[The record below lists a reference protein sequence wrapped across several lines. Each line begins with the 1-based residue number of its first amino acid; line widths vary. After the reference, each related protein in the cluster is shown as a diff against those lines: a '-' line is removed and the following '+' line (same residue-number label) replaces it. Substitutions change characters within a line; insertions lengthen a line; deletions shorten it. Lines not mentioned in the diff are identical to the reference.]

1 LRLCREKRS
10 EWFNFNFTKSCSFI
24 DGNNG
29 NGNGVFAVVVQNTFR
44 YIEKCLR
51 SKVVSCKGEYSIKSK
66 QSYGSISAK
75 VFTIFSK
82 LPTVYKKECPISLR
96 LALCETNAKWDI
108 VILGNI
114 EIKGSAVP
122 RYALSLR
129 EIWYR
134 YSFPSVIRIVWKVP
148 SHALTIQT
156 TFVQSSSNSISNIL
170 TAKISY

>member
-1 LRLCREKRS
+1 M
-10 EWFNFNFTKSCSFI
+10 
-24 DGNNG
+24 
-29 NGNGVFAVVVQNTFR
+29 VQNTFR

-51 SKVVSCKGEYSIKSK
+51 SEVVSCNEEYSIKSK
-66 QSYGSISAK
+66 KSCGSINAK

-82 LPTVYKKECPISLR
+82 LPAVYKKECPISLR
-96 LALCETNAKWDI
+96 LALCETDAKWNI
-108 VILGNI
+108 VVLGNI

-122 RYALSLR
+122 RYAFSLR
-129 EIWYR
+129 RIRYR

-156 TFVQSSSNSISNIL
+156 AFVQSSSNSISNIL